1 MTKSVLVL
9 NFYFQFS
16 EGFLTMRVA
25 IYARVS
31 TVDQSVERQV
41 RELRKYVQARGWK
54 IVREFCEVA
63 GGASQKRPQRDKIL
77 AMARHRSLDAIL
89 VHALDRWGRS
99 VQDLVLTMAEIEALG
114 VAFVVPGHIDMTTP
128 MGRMLAHFL
137 GAVAEF
143 ERELIS
149 ERVRSGLANA
159 RAKGKRL
166 GRPQAIKFRVDKGLS
181 LIEQGKTYQ
190 EAAFKS
196 GVSISTLVRARRSN
210 RILPAERNDA

>member
-1 MTKSVLVL
+1 
-9 NFYFQFS
+9 
-16 EGFLTMRVA
+16 MRVA

-31 TVDQSVERQV
+31 TADQSVERQV
-41 RELRKYVQARGWK
+41 RELRKYAQARRWE

-63 GGASQKRPQRDKIL
+63 GGAGPKRPQRDKIL
-77 AMARHRSLDAIL
+77 GMARRRALDAIL

-143 ERELIS
+143 ERELIR

-166 GRPQAIKFRVDKGLS
+166 GRPPAIKFQVEKGLS
-181 LIEQGKTYQ
+181 LIEQGKTYR
-190 EAAFKS
+190 EAALKS
-196 GVSISTLVRARRSN
+196 GVSISTLVRAKRS
-210 RILPAERNDA
+210 IPALPAERKHA

>member
-1 MTKSVLVL
+1 
-9 NFYFQFS
+9 
-16 EGFLTMRVA
+16 MRVA
-25 IYARVS
+25 IYTRVS
-31 TVDQSVERQV
+31 TADQSVERQV
-41 RELRKYVQARGWK
+41 RELRKYAKAREWK

-63 GGASQKRPQRDKIL
+63 GGAAQKRPQRDKIL
-77 AMARHRSLDAIL
+77 GMARRRGLDAIL
-89 VHALDRWGRS
+89 VHTLDRWGRS

-143 ERELIS
+143 ERELIR

-166 GRPQAIKFRVDKGLS
+166 GRPPAIKFRVDKGLS

-190 EAAFKS
+190 EAALKS
-196 GVSISTLVRARRSN
+196 GVSISTLVRARRNNSAL
-210 RILPAERNDA
+210 IAERKHA

>member
-1 MTKSVLVL
+1 
-9 NFYFQFS
+9 
-16 EGFLTMRVA
+16 MRVA
-25 IYARVS
+25 IYTRVS
-31 TVDQSVERQV
+31 TADQSVERQV
-41 RELRKYVQARGWK
+41 RELRKYAKAREWK

-63 GGASQKRPQRDKIL
+63 GGAAQKRPQRDKIL
-77 AMARHRSLDAIL
+77 GMARRRGLDAIL
-89 VHALDRWGRS
+89 VHTLDRWGRS

-143 ERELIS
+143 ERELIR
-149 ERVRSGLANA
+149 ERVCSGLANA

-166 GRPQAIKFRVDKGLS
+166 GRPPAIKFRVDKGLS

-190 EAAFKS
+190 EAALKS
-196 GVSISTLVRARRSN
+196 GVSISTLVRARRNNSAL
-210 RILPAERNDA
+210 IAERKHA